1 MFRMNSTEMKENP
14 VQKASMHR
22 PDLIGFFL
30 IPTLIQM
37 HVTDILDSLPSN
49 LQTQFTFLIRM
60 MKFYSARK
68 YDSLWENKVTE

>member
-37 HVTDILDSLPSN
+37 HVTDISDSLPSN
-49 LQTQFTFLIRM
+49 LQTQFTF
-60 MKFYSARK
+60 
-68 YDSLWENKVTE
+68 